1 MAFQELMLAMVA
13 VADALMLGN
22 VEQDMMSAVSLAT
35 QIQFVQNMILYTIT
49 SALAVLGAQY
59 LGKDDKKSLNDIFCL
74 TLRLSGALSI
84 VCFLLCFFIPETLMQ
99 IFTDQPVLIALG
111 ADYLKIASFSY
122 LLTGITQC
130 YLRVMKL
137 SGHATMAAAVSGTAV
152 LLNIMGNAALILG
165 LFGVTPLGVEGAAIS
180 TLIARIVEF
189 SWAFLL
195 STFGKKYIRPSLK
208 GMFRRNRILSKDFY
222 LLLLPLLAA
231 GLLWG
236 ISFTSYSAFMGHL
249 GKDAAAANSV
259 SAIVRD
265 LVCCMCNGIAGA
277 AGIIV
282 GNELGDG
289 KLERGK
295 TYGIRLMK
303 IAFICGFVSA
313 GLMLAST
320 PFLLNIVKLT
330 DEARGL
336 LVGMMLIMS
345 VYMVGRAVNTII
357 INGIFS
363 AGGDTKFDM
372 YSLAIVT
379 WGVAVPLAALGTF
392 AFGWHPLVVYACTC
406 LDEVGKIPWV
416 MAHFRKYKWVKDIT
430 RSETELAEC

>member
-1 MAFQELMLAMVA
+1 MKDRFFYKKLISLTLPMAFQELMLAMVA

-59 LGKDDKKSLNDIFCL
+59 LGKGDKKSLNDIFCL

-152 LLNIMGNAALILG
+152 LLNIMGNAVLILG

-208 GMFRRNRILSKDFY
+208 GMFRRNREDDTIY
-222 LLLLPLLAA
+222 
-231 GLLWG
+231 
-236 ISFTSYSAFMGHL
+236 I
-249 GKDAAAANSV
+249 SV
-259 SAIVRD
+259 SGGD
-265 LVCCMCNGIAGA
+265 CGA
-277 AGIIV
+277 AIGRH
-282 GNELGDG
+282 GET
-289 KLERGK
+289 LEAI
-295 TYGIRLMK
+295 TYMTNL
-303 IAFICGFVSA
+303 IA
-313 GLMLAST
+313 
-320 PFLLNIVKLT
+320 NK
-330 DEARGL
+330 
-336 LVGMMLIMS
+336 
-345 VYMVGRAVNTII
+345 
-357 INGIFS
+357 
-363 AGGDTKFDM
+363 
-372 YSLAIVT
+372 
-379 WGVAVPLAALGTF
+379 
-392 AFGWHPLVVYACTC
+392 
-406 LDEVGKIPWV
+406 
-416 MAHFRKYKWVKDIT
+416 
-430 RSETELAEC
+430 